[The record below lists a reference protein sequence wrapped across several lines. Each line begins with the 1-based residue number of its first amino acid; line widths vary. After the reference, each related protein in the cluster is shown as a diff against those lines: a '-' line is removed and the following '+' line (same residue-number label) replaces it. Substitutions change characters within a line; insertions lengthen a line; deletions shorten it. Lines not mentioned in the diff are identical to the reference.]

1 MCAHSVYIVQLRLV
15 FFKTAKYRFF
25 FSYAFVTV
33 WFVRLVRE
41 NRGKIELKLF
51 CENATTEAHGKCKFV
66 YVRGP
71 NLKQKPTYKNMIR
84 FYTVYLASSE
94 NIDCRSLTNV

>member
-1 MCAHSVYIVQLRLV
+1 MCARSVYIVRLRFVV
-15 FFKTAKYRFF
+15 FKKAKPVFF

-51 CENATTEAHGKCKFV
+51 CENAATEAHGKCKLFLSK
-66 YVRGP
+66 G
-71 NLKQKPTYKNMIR
+71 
-84 FYTVYLASSE
+84 S
-94 NIDCRSLTNV
+94 